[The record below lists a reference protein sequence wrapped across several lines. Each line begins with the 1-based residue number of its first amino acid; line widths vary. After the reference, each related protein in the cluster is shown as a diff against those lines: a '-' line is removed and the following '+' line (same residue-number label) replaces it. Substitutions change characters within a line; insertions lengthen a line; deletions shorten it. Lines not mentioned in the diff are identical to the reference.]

1 MSYGPPLHRSASDR
15 GVHPYPLPKSA
26 RATLP
31 IRSTQTPTVYPYSS
45 ISREMEV
52 LLDDHSAQL
61 KSAKSYNTLTFE
73 KYTKLDGEQ
82 PHSQSLHD
90 LSLGP
95 PPHDHQESMAIIRE
109 DINRFSRK
117 DGDIPKASSK
127 WSKFMCESESEEE
140 KEEGEGNGENS
151 IHMLSSRSLVAKY
164 RFEETT

>member
-1 MSYGPPLHRSASDR
+1 MKTD
-15 GVHPYPLPKSA
+15 
-26 RATLP
+26 
-31 IRSTQTPTVYPYSS
+31 TVYPYSS

-73 KYTKLDGEQ
+73 KYTRLDGEQ

-90 LSLGP
+90 LSVGP
-95 PPHDHQESMAIIRE
+95 PPHDHKESMAIIRE

-117 DGDIPKASSK
+117 DGDPSIPKASSK

-151 IHMLSSRSLVAKY
+151 IHMLSSRSVVAKY